1 MRIGIVCP
9 YAFDV
14 PGGVQ
19 FHVRD
24 LAEHFLAE
32 GHDVAVLAPQEDDE
46 VELPP
51 WFTSCGRPVAVPYN
65 GSVARVAF
73 GPITSARVTRWI
85 DEGGFD
91 VLHIH
96 EPMVPSASV
105 LSLWAADTVPIV
117 ATFHTSTVRSR
128 ALHVANPML
137 RPSLEKIRARIAV
150 SDEARRTVRRHLRA
164 DSYVIPNGVDVE
176 HFRQA
181 RPDARFTGT
190 PGHPTVA
197 FLGRIDEPRKGLD
210 LALSALPGLRTRHP
224 GVRLLVAGP
233 GERDISVPGVEVLG
247 LVSDADKAALLAS
260 VDAYLAPH
268 TGGESFGIVLVE
280 AMAGGA
286 PVVCSDLNAFVDVL
300 GEPPAGV
307 TFASGDADALV
318 EALADVLDDADT
330 RSLLRGRGRA
340 RAEAFDWGVVAEK
353 IMAVYDTV
361 IESAE
366 LAPDEQAGRVRD
378 RLRRIRS
385 GRRDRRKDSD
395 E

>member
-137 RPSLEKIRARIAV
+137 RPSLEKIRP
-150 SDEARRTVRRHLRA
+150 RRAWRW
-164 DSYVIPNGVDVE
+164 
-176 HFRQA
+176 
-181 RPDARFTGT
+181 
-190 PGHPTVA
+190 
-197 FLGRIDEPRKGLD
+197 
-210 LALSALPGLRTRHP
+210 RTRRWIP
-224 GVRLLVAGP
+224 R
-233 GERDISVPGVEVLG
+233 
-247 LVSDADKAALLAS
+247 
-260 VDAYLAPH
+260 
-268 TGGESFGIVLVE
+268 
-280 AMAGGA
+280 
-286 PVVCSDLNAFVDVL
+286 
-300 GEPPAGV
+300 
-307 TFASGDADALV
+307 
-318 EALADVLDDADT
+318 T
-330 RSLLRGRGRA
+330 RPR
-340 RAEAFDWGVVAEK
+340 
-353 IMAVYDTV
+353 
-361 IESAE
+361 
-366 LAPDEQAGRVRD
+366 
-378 RLRRIRS
+378 
-385 GRRDRRKDSD
+385 
-395 E
+395 